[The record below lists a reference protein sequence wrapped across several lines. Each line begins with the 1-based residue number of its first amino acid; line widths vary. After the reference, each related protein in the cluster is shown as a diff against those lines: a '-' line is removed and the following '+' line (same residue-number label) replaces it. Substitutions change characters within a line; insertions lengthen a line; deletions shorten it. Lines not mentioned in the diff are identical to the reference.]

1 MEKLQSLA
9 DQIDFAARNTCYNL
23 DFIPDDKF
31 DWKPEPTAKSVLEI
45 VNHICGNMV
54 GGLGFLTTGEWDPNY
69 TPATDRDSAKKAIT
83 DSYSAYSAKVRTLK
97 PEDLEGTFSLG
108 EQTFPRSFLLGVS
121 VFDAAHH
128 HGQISYL
135 QTLLGDEE
143 NHFDMEAMGL
153 IS

>member
-9 DQIDFAARNTCYNL
+9 DQIDFAAKNTVHNL

-31 DWKPEPTAKSVLEI
+31 DWKPEPSAKSVLEI
-45 VNHICGNMV
+45 VNHIASNMV
-54 GGLGFLTTGEWDPNY
+54 GGLGFFTTGEWDANY
-69 TPATDRDSAKKAIT
+69 TPATDRESAKKAIM
-83 DSYSAYSAKVRTLK
+83 DSYSAYSAKVRALEPK
-97 PEDLEGTFSLG
+97 DLEGTFSLG
-108 EQTFPRSFLLGVS
+108 ENTFPRSFLLGVS

-135 QTLLGDEE
+135 QTLLGDNE
-143 NHFDMEAMGL
+143 NHFDMEAMKL